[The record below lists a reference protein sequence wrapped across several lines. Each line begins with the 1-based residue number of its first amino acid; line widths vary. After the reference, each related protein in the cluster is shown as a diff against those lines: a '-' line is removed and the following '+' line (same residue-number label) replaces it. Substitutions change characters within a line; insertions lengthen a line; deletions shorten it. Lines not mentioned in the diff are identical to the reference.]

1 MEKHLPKLLTLLLL
15 IISSSSLFAQTSTIT
30 FDASNYYKGTTSV
43 TKDGVT
49 ITYTGFDSRNESYR
63 INKDEYLIITST
75 IGNITKVVLTS
86 PREKNDKYGL
96 GSIDSKGFD
105 VSSGAKRGTWT
116 GNCNPVGLFSKT
128 RLVLLNKIEVTV
140 DKSKESNVDVT
151 ISSAGWATYVSKK
164 AIDFTCSP
172 VKAFTAKYDTKANT
186 ITLTKLEPEQIP
198 ANTPVV
204 LKGNAGSYIFQQ
216 ISSAKAVSNND
227 LKFKAE
233 DFVVPEDKTYYG
245 LAQKGEGCGF
255 YPVEKGETVPAY
267 KCYLLLSN
275 PSAAKSFYPFNIAT
289 GIQSAVWRPIQQRGV
304 RYNLAG
310 QRVGDSYKGVVIENG
325 KKIVVK

>member
-1 MEKHLPKLLTLLLL
+1 MKKHLPKLLTLLLL
-15 IISSSSLFAQTSTIT
+15 IISSSSLLAQTTTIT
-30 FDASNYYKGTTSV
+30 FEASNDKGTTSV

-49 ITYTGFDSRNESYR
+49 ITFNGFDSKNECYK
-63 INKDEYLIITST
+63 IIKEEYLIITST

-86 PREKNDKYGL
+86 PNKFNLIVISLND
-96 GSIDSKGFD
+96 FV
-105 VSSGAKRGTWT
+105 VSSRGTGTWT
-116 GNCNPVGLFSKT
+116 GNCNPVGIFAKTGQALF
-128 RLVLLNKIEVTV
+128 NKIEVTV
-140 DKSKESNVDVT
+140 DKSKESNVDAT

-172 VKAFTAKYDTKANT
+172 VKAFVAKYDAKANT
-186 ITLTKLEPEQIP
+186 ITLNNVMQIP

-216 ISSAKAVSNND
+216 ISSAKAPDND
-227 LKFKAE
+227 LKFNTK

-289 GIQSAVWRPIQQRGV
+289 GIQSAVWRPVQRGV
-304 RYNLAG
+304 RYNLSG
-310 QRVGDSYKGVVIENG
+310 QRVGDSFKGVVIENG

>member
-1 MEKHLPKLLTLLLL
+1 MKKHLPKLLTLLLL
-15 IISSSSLFAQTSTIT
+15 IISSSSLLAQTTTIT
-30 FDASNYYKGTTSV
+30 FEASNDKGTTSV

-49 ITYTGFDSRNESYR
+49 ITFNGFDSKNECYK
-63 INKDEYLIITST
+63 IIKEEYLIITST

-86 PREKNDKYGL
+86 PNKFNLIVISLND
-96 GSIDSKGFD
+96 FV
-105 VSSGAKRGTWT
+105 VSSRGNTGTWT
-116 GNCNPVGLFSKT
+116 GNCNPVGIFAKTGQALF
-128 RLVLLNKIEVTV
+128 NKIEVTV
-140 DKSKESNVDVT
+140 DKSKESNVDAT

-172 VKAFTAKYDTKANT
+172 VKAFAATYNAQANSIT
-186 ITLTKLEPEQIP
+186 IERKDQVP

-216 ISSAKAVSNND
+216 TSSAEAISNND
-227 LKFKAE
+227 LKFNTE

>member
-86 PREKNDKYGL
+86 PNKLNLIVISLND
-96 GSIDSKGFD
+96 FV
-105 VSSGAKRGTWT
+105 VSSRGTGTWT
-116 GNCNPVGLFSKT
+116 GNCNPVGIFAKTGQALF
-128 RLVLLNKIEVTV
+128 NKIEVTV

>member
-1 MEKHLPKLLTLLLL
+1 MKKHLPKLLTLLLL
-15 IISSSSLFAQTSTIT
+15 IISSSSLLAQTTTIT

-49 ITYTGFDSRNESYR
+49 ITYTGFDSKNESYR
-63 INKDEYLIITST
+63 INQDEYLIITST

-86 PREKNDKYGL
+86 PREKNDTYGL

-105 VSSGAKRGTWT
+105 VRSGAKTGTWT

-128 RLVLLNKIEVTV
+128 RRVLLNKIEVTV
-140 DKSKESNVDVT
+140 DKSKESNVDAT
-151 ISSAGWATYVSKK
+151 ISSAGWATYVSRK

-172 VKAFTAKYDTKANT
+172 VKAFVAKYDAKANT
-186 ITLTKLEPEQIP
+186 ITLNKVKQIP

-204 LKGNAGSYIFQQ
+204 LNGNAGSYIFQQ
-216 ISSAKAVSNND
+216 TSSVIAKSDND
-227 LKFKAE
+227 LKFNTEA
-233 DFVVPEDKTYYG
+233 FVVQEDKIYYG

-325 KKIVVK
+325 KKNVVK

>member
-1 MEKHLPKLLTLLLL
+1 MKKHLPKLLTLLLL
-15 IISSSSLFAQTSTIT
+15 IISSSSLLAQTTTIT
-30 FDASNYYKGTTSV
+30 FEASNDKGTTSV

-49 ITYTGFDSRNESYR
+49 ITFNGFDSKNECYK
-63 INKDEYLIITST
+63 IIKEEYLIITST

-86 PREKNDKYGL
+86 PNKLNLIVISLND
-96 GSIDSKGFD
+96 FV
-105 VSSGAKRGTWT
+105 VSSRGTGTWT
-116 GNCNPVGLFSKT
+116 GNCNPVGIFAKTGQALF
-128 RLVLLNKIEVTV
+128 NKIEVTV
-140 DKSKESNVDVT
+140 DKSKESNVDAT

-172 VKAFTAKYDTKANT
+172 VKAFVAKYDAKANT
-186 ITLTKLEPEQIP
+186 ITLNNVMQIP

-216 ISSAKAVSNND
+216 ISSAKAPDND
-227 LKFKAE
+227 LKFNTK

-245 LAQKGEGCGF
+245 LAMKGKGCGF

-267 KCYLLLSN
+267 KSYILISD
-275 PSAAKSFYPFNIAT
+275 PSTAKSFYSFSLAT
-289 GIQSAVWRPIQQRGV
+289 GIHPTVWRPVQSGI
-304 RYNLAG
+304 RYNLSG

-325 KKIVVK
+325 RKIVVK

>member
-1 MEKHLPKLLTLLLL
+1 MKKHLPKLLTLLLL
-15 IISSSSLFAQTSTIT
+15 IISSSSLLAQTTTIT
-30 FDASNYYKGTTSV
+30 FEASNDKGTTSV

-49 ITYTGFDSRNESYR
+49 ITFNGFDSKNECYK
-63 INKDEYLIITST
+63 IIKEEYLIITST

-86 PREKNDKYGL
+86 PNKFNLIVISLND
-96 GSIDSKGFD
+96 FV
-105 VSSGAKRGTWT
+105 VSSRGTGTWT
-116 GNCNPVGLFSKT
+116 GNCNPVGIFAKTGQALF
-128 RLVLLNKIEVTV
+128 NKIEVTV
-140 DKSKESNVDVT
+140 DKSKESNVDAT

-172 VKAFTAKYDTKANT
+172 VKAFVAKYDAKANT
-186 ITLTKLEPEQIP
+186 ITLNNVMQIP

-216 ISSAKAVSNND
+216 ISSAKAPDND
-227 LKFKAE
+227 LKFNTK

-245 LAQKGEGCGF
+245 LAMKGKGCGF

-267 KCYLLLSN
+267 KSYILISD
-275 PSAAKSFYPFNIAT
+275 PSTAKSFYSFSLAT
-289 GIQSAVWRPIQQRGV
+289 GIHPTVWRPVQSGI
-304 RYNLAG
+304 RYNLSG

-325 KKIVVK
+325 RKIVVK

>member
-1 MEKHLPKLLTLLLL
+1 MKKHLPKLLTLLLL
-15 IISSSSLFAQTSTIT
+15 IISSSSLLAQTTTIT
-30 FDASNYYKGTTSV
+30 FEASNDKGTTSV

-49 ITYTGFDSRNESYR
+49 ITFNGFDSKNECYK
-63 INKDEYLIITST
+63 IIKEEYLIITST

-86 PREKNDKYGL
+86 PNKFNLIVISLND
-96 GSIDSKGFD
+96 FV
-105 VSSGAKRGTWT
+105 VSSRGTGTWT
-116 GNCNPVGLFSKT
+116 GNCNPVGIFAKTGQALF
-128 RLVLLNKIEVTV
+128 NKIEVTV
-140 DKSKESNVDVT
+140 DKSKESNVDAT

-172 VKAFTAKYDTKANT
+172 VKAFVAKYDAKANT
-186 ITLTKLEPEQIP
+186 ITLNNVMQIP

-216 ISSAKAVSNND
+216 ISSAKAPDND
-227 LKFKAE
+227 LKFNTEA
-233 DFVVPEDKTYYG
+233 FVVQEDKIYYG

>member
-1 MEKHLPKLLTLLLL
+1 MKKHLPKLLTLLLL
-15 IISSSSLFAQTSTIT
+15 IVGSSSLLAQTTTIT
-30 FDASNYYKGTTSV
+30 FDASIHKGTTSV

-49 ITYTGFDSRNESYR
+49 ITFNGFDLKNECYK
-63 INKDEYLIITST
+63 IIKEEYLIITST

-86 PREKNDKYGL
+86 PNKFNLIVISLND
-96 GSIDSKGFD
+96 FV
-105 VSSGAKRGTWT
+105 VSSRGTGTWT
-116 GNCNPVGLFSKT
+116 GNCNPVGIFAKTGQALF
-128 RLVLLNKIEVTV
+128 NKIEVTV
-140 DKSKESNVDVT
+140 DKSKESNVDAT

-172 VKAFTAKYDTKANT
+172 VKAFVAKYDAKANT
-186 ITLTKLEPEQIP
+186 ITLNNVMQIP

-216 ISSAKAVSNND
+216 ISSAKAPDND
-227 LKFKAE
+227 LKFNTK

-245 LAQKGEGCGF
+245 LAMKGEGCGF

>member
-1 MEKHLPKLLTLLLL
+1 MKKHLPKLLTLLLL
-15 IISSSSLFAQTSTIT
+15 IISSSSLLAQTTTIT
-30 FDASNYYKGTTSV
+30 FEASNDKGTTSV

-49 ITYTGFDSRNESYR
+49 ITFNGFDSKNECYK
-63 INKDEYLIITST
+63 IIKEEYLIITST

-86 PREKNDKYGL
+86 PNKFNLIVISLND
-96 GSIDSKGFD
+96 FV
-105 VSSGAKRGTWT
+105 VSSRGTGTWT
-116 GNCNPVGLFSKT
+116 GNCNPVGIFAKTGQALF
-128 RLVLLNKIEVTV
+128 NKIEVTV
-140 DKSKESNVDVT
+140 DKSKESNVDAT

-172 VKAFTAKYDTKANT
+172 VKAFVAKYDAKANT
-186 ITLTKLEPEQIP
+186 ITLNKVKQIP

-216 ISSAKAVSNND
+216 TSSAEAISNND
-227 LKFKAE
+227 LKFNTE

-289 GIQSAVWRPIQQRGV
+289 GIHPTVWRPVQSGI
-304 RYNLAG
+304 RYNLSG

-325 KKIVVK
+325 RKIVVK

>member
-1 MEKHLPKLLTLLLL
+1 MKKHLPKLLTLLLL
-15 IISSSSLFAQTSTIT
+15 IISSSSLLAQTTTIT
-30 FDASNYYKGTTSV
+30 FEASNDKGTTSV

-49 ITYTGFDSRNESYR
+49 IAYSSFSRSNHYV
-63 INKDEYLIITST
+63 INLDNSLLITST
-75 IGNITKVVLTS
+75 VGVITSVVLTS
-86 PREKNDKYGL
+86 PYINGGQKNSLIYFGDIPRLKVKNQDYT
-96 GSIDSKGFD
+96 
-105 VSSGAKRGTWT
+105 GTWT
-116 GNCNPVGLFSKT
+116 GNCNPVGFFPTVGS
-128 RLVLLNKIEVTV
+128 VHLNKIEVTV
-140 DKSKESNVDVT
+140 DKSKESNVDAT

-172 VKAFTAKYDTKANT
+172 VKAFVAKYDAKANT
-186 ITLTKLEPEQIP
+186 ITLNNVMQIP

-216 ISSAKAVSNND
+216 TSSAEAISNND
-227 LKFKAE
+227 LKFNTE

>member
-1 MEKHLPKLLTLLLL
+1 MKKHLPKLLTLLLL
-15 IISSSSLFAQTSTIT
+15 IISSSSLLAQTTTIT
-30 FDASNYYKGTTSV
+30 FEASNDKGTTSV

-49 ITYTGFDSRNESYR
+49 IAYSSFSSSNHYV
-63 INKDEYLIITST
+63 INLDNSLLITST
-75 IGNITKVVLTS
+75 VGVITSVVLTS
-86 PREKNDKYGL
+86 PYINGGQQNSLIYFGVIPRLKVKKQDYT
-96 GSIDSKGFD
+96 
-105 VSSGAKRGTWT
+105 GTWT
-116 GNCNPVGLFSKT
+116 GNCNPVGFFPTVGS
-128 RLVLLNKIEVTV
+128 VHLNKIEVTV
-140 DKSKESNVDVT
+140 DKSKESNVDAT

-172 VKAFTAKYDTKANT
+172 VKAFVATYNAQANSIT
-186 ITLTKLEPEQIP
+186 IERKGQVP

-216 ISSAKAVSNND
+216 TSSAEAISNND
-227 LKFKAE
+227 LKFNTE

>member
-1 MEKHLPKLLTLLLL
+1 MKRHLPKLLTLLLL
-15 IISSSSLFAQTSTIT
+15 IVGSSSLFAQTSTIT
-30 FDASNYYKGTTSV
+30 FDASIHKGTTSV

-49 ITYTGFDSRNESYR
+49 ITFNGFDSKNGCYKIIKE
-63 INKDEYLIITST
+63 EYLIITST

-86 PREKNDKYGL
+86 PNRFNLIVISLNDFVVPSRGNT
-96 GSIDSKGFD
+96 
-105 VSSGAKRGTWT
+105 GTWT
-116 GNCNPVGLFSKT
+116 GNCNPVGIFAKTGQALF
-128 RLVLLNKIEVTV
+128 NKIEVTV
-140 DKSKESNVDVT
+140 DKSKESNVDAT

-172 VKAFTAKYDTKANT
+172 VKAFVAKYDAKANT
-186 ITLTKLEPEQIP
+186 ITLNNVMQIP

-216 ISSAKAVSNND
+216 ISSAKAPDND
-227 LKFKAE
+227 LKFNTK

-245 LAQKGEGCGF
+245 LAMKGKGCGF

-267 KCYLLLSN
+267 KSYILISD
-275 PSAAKSFYPFNIAT
+275 PSTAKSFYSFSLAT
-289 GIQSAVWRPIQQRGV
+289 GIHPTVWRPVQSGI
-304 RYNLAG
+304 RYNLSG

-325 KKIVVK
+325 RKIVVK

>member
-1 MEKHLPKLLTLLLL
+1 MKKHLPKLLTLLLL
-15 IISSSSLFAQTSTIT
+15 IISSSSLLAQTTTIT
-30 FDASNYYKGTTSV
+30 FEASNDKGTTSV

-49 ITYTGFDSRNESYR
+49 IAYSSFSSSNHYV
-63 INKDEYLIITST
+63 INLDNSLLITST
-75 IGNITKVVLTS
+75 VGVITSVVLTS
-86 PREKNDKYGL
+86 PYINGGQQNSLIYFGDIPRLKVKDKDYT
-96 GSIDSKGFD
+96 
-105 VSSGAKRGTWT
+105 GTWT
-116 GNCNPVGLFSKT
+116 GNCNPVGFFPTVGS
-128 RLVLLNKIEVTV
+128 VHLNKIEVTV
-140 DKSKESNVDVT
+140 DKSKESNVDAT

-172 VKAFTAKYDTKANT
+172 VKAFAATYNAQANSIT
-186 ITLTKLEPEQIP
+186 IERKGQVP

-216 ISSAKAVSNND
+216 TSSAEAISNND
-227 LKFKAE
+227 LKFNTE

-255 YPVEKGETVPAY
+255 YPVEKGETVPAH

>member
-15 IISSSSLFAQTSTIT
+15 IVGSSSLFAQTSTIT
-30 FDASNYYKGTTSV
+30 FDASIHKGTTSV

-49 ITYTGFDSRNESYR
+49 ITFNGFDSKNECYK
-63 INKDEYLIITST
+63 IIKEEYLIITST

-86 PREKNDKYGL
+86 PNKLNLIVISLND
-96 GSIDSKGFD
+96 FV
-105 VSSGAKRGTWT
+105 VSRGNTGTWT
-116 GNCNPVGLFSKT
+116 GNCNPVGIFAKTGQALF
-128 RLVLLNKIEVTV
+128 NKIEVTV
-140 DKSKESNVDVT
+140 DKSKESNVDAT
-151 ISSAGWATYVSKK
+151 ISSAGWATYVSRK

-172 VKAFTAKYDTKANT
+172 VKAFVAKYDAKANT
-186 ITLTKLEPEQIP
+186 ITLNKVKQIP

-216 ISSAKAVSNND
+216 TSSAEAISNND
-227 LKFKAE
+227 LKFNTE

-289 GIQSAVWRPIQQRGV
+289 GIHPTVWRPVQSGI
-304 RYNLAG
+304 RYNLSG

-325 KKIVVK
+325 RKIVVK

>member
-1 MEKHLPKLLTLLLL
+1 MKKHLPKLLTLLLL
-15 IISSSSLFAQTSTIT
+15 IISSSSLLAQTTTIT
-30 FDASNYYKGTTSV
+30 FEASNDKGTTSV

-49 ITYTGFDSRNESYR
+49 ITFNGFDSKNECYK
-63 INKDEYLIITST
+63 IIKEEYLIITST

-86 PREKNDKYGL
+86 PNKLKLIVISLND
-96 GSIDSKGFD
+96 FV
-105 VSSGAKRGTWT
+105 VSSRGTGTWT
-116 GNCNPVGLFSKT
+116 GNCNPVGIFAKTEQALF
-128 RLVLLNKIEVTV
+128 NKIEVTV
-140 DKSKESNVDVT
+140 DKSKESNVDAT

>member
-1 MEKHLPKLLTLLLL
+1 MKKHLPKLLTLLLL
-15 IISSSSLFAQTSTIT
+15 IISSSSLLAQTTTIT
-30 FDASNYYKGTTSV
+30 FEASNDKGTTSV

-49 ITYTGFDSRNESYR
+49 ITFNGFDSKNECYK
-63 INKDEYLIITST
+63 IIKEEYLIITST

-86 PREKNDKYGL
+86 PNKFSLIVISLND
-96 GSIDSKGFD
+96 F
-105 VSSGAKRGTWT
+105 VSRGNTGTWT
-116 GNCNPVGLFSKT
+116 GNCNPVGIFAKTGQALF
-128 RLVLLNKIEVTV
+128 NKIEVTV
-140 DKSKESNVDVT
+140 DKSKESNVDAT

-172 VKAFTAKYDTKANT
+172 VKAFVAKYDAKANT
-186 ITLTKLEPEQIP
+186 ITLNNVMQIP

-216 ISSAKAVSNND
+216 ISSAKAPDND
-227 LKFKAE
+227 LKFNTK

-245 LAQKGEGCGF
+245 LAMKGKGCGF

-267 KCYLLLSN
+267 KSYILISD
-275 PSAAKSFYPFNIAT
+275 PSTAKSFYSFSLAT
-289 GIQSAVWRPIQQRGV
+289 GIHPTVWRPVQSGI
-304 RYNLAG
+304 RYNLSG

-325 KKIVVK
+325 RKIVVK

>member
-1 MEKHLPKLLTLLLL
+1 MKKHLPKLLTLLLL
-15 IISSSSLFAQTSTIT
+15 IISSSSLLAQTTTIT
-30 FDASNYYKGTTSV
+30 FEASNDKGTTSV

-49 ITYTGFDSRNESYR
+49 ITFNGFDSKNECYK
-63 INKDEYLIITST
+63 IIKEEYLIITST

-86 PREKNDKYGL
+86 PNRFKLIVISLND
-96 GSIDSKGFD
+96 FV
-105 VSSGAKRGTWT
+105 VSSRGNTGTWT
-116 GNCNPVGLFSKT
+116 GNCNPVGIFAKTGQALF
-128 RLVLLNKIEVTV
+128 NKIEVTV
-140 DKSKESNVDVT
+140 DKSKESNVDAT

-172 VKAFTAKYDTKANT
+172 VKAFVAKYDAKANT
-186 ITLTKLEPEQIP
+186 ITLNKVKQIP

-216 ISSAKAVSNND
+216 TSSAEAISNND
-227 LKFKAE
+227 LKFNTE

-289 GIQSAVWRPIQQRGV
+289 GIHPTVWRPVQSGI
-304 RYNLAG
+304 RYNLSG

-325 KKIVVK
+325 RKIVVK

>member
-1 MEKHLPKLLTLLLL
+1 MKKHLPKLLTLLLL
-15 IISSSSLFAQTSTIT
+15 IISSSSLLAQTTTIT
-30 FDASNYYKGTTSV
+30 FEASNDKGTTSV

-49 ITYTGFDSRNESYR
+49 ITFNGFDSKNECYK
-63 INKDEYLIITST
+63 IIKEEYLIITST

-86 PREKNDKYGL
+86 PNKLNLIVISLND
-96 GSIDSKGFD
+96 FV
-105 VSSGAKRGTWT
+105 VSSRGTGTWT
-116 GNCNPVGLFSKT
+116 GNCNPVGIFAKTGQALF
-128 RLVLLNKIEVTV
+128 NKIEVTV
-140 DKSKESNVDVT
+140 DKSKESNVDAT

-172 VKAFTAKYDTKANT
+172 VKAFVAKYDAKANT
-186 ITLTKLEPEQIP
+186 ITLNNVMQIP

-216 ISSAKAVSNND
+216 ISSAKAPDND
-227 LKFKAE
+227 LKFNTK

-245 LAQKGEGCGF
+245 LAMKGKGCGF

-267 KCYLLLSN
+267 KSYILISD
-275 PSAAKSFYPFNIAT
+275 PSTAKSFYSFSLAT
-289 GIQSAVWRPIQQRGV
+289 GIHPTVLRPVQSGI
-304 RYNLAG
+304 RYNLSG

-325 KKIVVK
+325 RKIVVK

>member
-1 MEKHLPKLLTLLLL
+1 MKKHLPKLLTLLLL
-15 IISSSSLFAQTSTIT
+15 IISSSSLLAQTTTIT

-49 ITYTGFDSRNESYR
+49 ITFNGFDSKNECYK
-63 INKDEYLIITST
+63 IIKEEYLIITST

-86 PREKNDKYGL
+86 PNKFNLIVISLND
-96 GSIDSKGFD
+96 FV
-105 VSSGAKRGTWT
+105 VSSRRNTGTWT
-116 GNCNPVGLFSKT
+116 GNCNPVGIFAKTGQALF
-128 RLVLLNKIEVTV
+128 NKIEVTV
-140 DKSKESNVDVT
+140 DKSKESNVDAT
-151 ISSAGWATYVSKK
+151 ISSAGWATCVSKK

-172 VKAFTAKYDTKANT
+172 VKAFVAKYDAKANT
-186 ITLTKLEPEQIP
+186 ITLNNVKQIP

-216 ISSAKAVSNND
+216 ISSAKAPDND
-227 LKFKAE
+227 LKFNTEA
-233 DFVVPEDKTYYG
+233 FVVQEDKIYYG

-275 PSAAKSFYPFNIAT
+275 PSAAKSFYSFNIAT
-289 GIQSAVWRPIQQRGV
+289 GIHPTVWRPVQSGI
-304 RYNLAG
+304 RYNLSG